1 VEHSKT
7 AFLFEIGDQKMKLYG
22 KNPVI
27 ERLKS
32 NPKSIRRIMIDEDH
46 VDLEYIRKKCNQNG
60 IGVQTVPH
68 SKIQRLAQNLNTQ
81 GILADI
87 EDFTYTAID
96 ELLEHALAK
105 KRVPVF
111 LDNLNDPQNLGGII
125 RSCGALGFFDIV
137 LPATESVTVT
147 ESVLRV
153 ACGGENYLSVAKVNN
168 LGNAIEKAKKMGF
181 WILGTVVEEGQSL
194 TETTLKFPLGLVMGS
209 EEKGVRDIILKKLDA
224 KVMIPMKNQ
233 RMSLNVAHAT
243 SMVCYEIVR
252 QKK

>member
-1 VEHSKT
+1 
-7 AFLFEIGDQKMKLYG
+7 
-22 KNPVI
+22 
-27 ERLKS
+27 
-32 NPKSIRRIMIDEDH
+32 MIDDDH
-46 VDLEYIRKKCNQNG
+46 VDLAYIRKKCHQWG
-60 IGVQTVPH
+60 ISLTPVPH

-87 EDFTYTAID
+87 DDFSYVQLD
-96 ELLEHALAK
+96 DLLNNARDK
-105 KRVPVF
+105 KRTPVF

-125 RSCGALGFFDIV
+125 RTCGALGDFDLV
-137 LPATESVTVT
+137 LPTTESVSVT

-153 ACGGENYLSVAKVNN
+153 ACGGENYLSVAKVSN

-181 WILGTVVEEGQSL
+181 WIVGTVVEGAGSL
-194 TETTLKFPLGLVMGS
+194 TETVFQFPLGLVMGS

-224 KVMIPMKNQ
+224 QVMVPMKNQ

-243 SMVCYEIVR
+243 SMLCYEIIR

>member
-1 VEHSKT
+1 
-7 AFLFEIGDQKMKLYG
+7 MKLYG

-32 NPKSIRRIMIDEDH
+32 NPKSIRRVMIDEDH
-46 VDLEYIRKKCNQNG
+46 IDLAYIRKKCNQHG
-60 IGVQTVPH
+60 IGVQMVPH

-87 EDFTYTAID
+87 DDFVYMAID
-96 ELLEHALAK
+96 ELLEQALEK
-105 KRVPVF
+105 KRIPVF

-125 RSCGALGFFDIV
+125 RSCGALGIFDIV
-137 LPATESVTVT
+137 LPATESVSVT

-168 LGNAIEKAKKMGF
+168 LGNAIEKAKKLGF
-181 WILGTVVEEGQSL
+181 WIVGTVVEDAGSL
-194 TETTLKFPLGLVMGS
+194 IDLPLKFPLGLVMGS

>member
-1 VEHSKT
+1 
-7 AFLFEIGDQKMKLYG
+7 MKLYG

-32 NPKSIRRIMIDEDH
+32 NPKTIRRIMIDEDH
-46 VDLEYIRKKCNQNG
+46 VDLDYIRKKCNQHG

-87 EDFTYTAID
+87 DDFAYTPIE
-96 ELLEHALAK
+96 ELLNNAYE
-105 KRVPVF
+105 KRRIPVF

-125 RSCGALGFFDIV
+125 RSCGALGYFDII
-137 LPATESVTVT
+137 LPSTESVSIT

-153 ACGGENYLSVAKVNN
+153 ACGGENYLSVAKVSN

-181 WILGTVVEEGQSL
+181 WLLGTVVEEGQDL
-194 TETTLKFPLGLVMGS
+194 TEIELKFPLALVMGS
-209 EEKGVRDIILKKLDA
+209 EEKGVRDIILKKLDVRA
-224 KVMIPMKNQ
+224 MIPMKNQ

-243 SMVCYEIVR
+243 SMVCYEIIR
-252 QKK
+252 QKE

>member
-1 VEHSKT
+1 
-7 AFLFEIGDQKMKLYG
+7 MKLYG

-46 VDLEYIRKKCNQNG
+46 VDLVYIRKKCNQHG

-87 EDFTYTAID
+87 DDFTYTAID
-96 ELLEHALAK
+96 ELLSACFEK
-105 KRVPVF
+105 KRTPIF

-125 RSCGALGFFDIV
+125 RTCGALGFFDII
-137 LPATESVTVT
+137 LPVTESVSVT

-153 ACGGENYLSVAKVNN
+153 ACGGENYLSVARVNN

-181 WILGTVVEEGQSL
+181 WMVGTVVEDAGDL
-194 TETTLKFPLGLVMGS
+194 TELNIKFPVGLVMGS

-243 SMVCYEIVR
+243 SIMCYEIVR
-252 QKK
+252 QKR

>member
-1 VEHSKT
+1 
-7 AFLFEIGDQKMKLYG
+7 MKLYG

-46 VDLEYIRKKCNQNG
+46 IDLAYIRKKCNQHG

-81 GILADI
+81 GILAEID
-87 EDFTYTAID
+87 DFEYMAID
-96 ELLEHALAK
+96 ELLNQAFE
-105 KRVPVF
+105 KRRTPVF

-125 RSCGALGFFDIV
+125 RTCGALGYFDVI
-137 LPATESVTVT
+137 LPTTESVSVT

-181 WILGTVVEEGQSL
+181 WIIGTVVEEAQSL
-194 TETTLKFPLGLVMGS
+194 IELNIQFPCGLVMGS

-243 SMVCYEIVR
+243 SMMCYEIVR

>member
-1 VEHSKT
+1 
-7 AFLFEIGDQKMKLYG
+7 MKLYG

-32 NPKSIRRIMIDEDH
+32 NPKTIRRIMIDEDH
-46 VDLEYIRKKCNQNG
+46 VDLAYIRKKCNQWG
-60 IGVQTVPH
+60 IALQAVPH
-68 SKIQRLAQNLNTQ
+68 SKIQRLAQHLNTQ
-81 GILADI
+81 GILAEID
-87 EDFTYTAID
+87 DFAYMAID
-96 ELLEHALAK
+96 ELLQNAYDK
-105 KRVPVF
+105 RRVPVF

-125 RSCGALGFFDIV
+125 RSCGALGDFDIV
-137 LPATESVTVT
+137 IPSTESVTVT

-153 ACGGENYLSVAKVNN
+153 ACGGENYLSVAKVSN

-181 WILGTVVEEGQSL
+181 WMLGTVVENATSL
-194 TETTLKFPLGLVMGS
+194 IETPLKYPLGLVMGS

-224 KVMIPMKNQ
+224 AVMIPMKNQ

-243 SMVCYEIVR
+243 SMLCYEIIR

>member
-1 VEHSKT
+1 
-7 AFLFEIGDQKMKLYG
+7 MKLYG

-32 NPKSIRRIMIDEDH
+32 NPKSIRRIMIAEDH
-46 VDLEYIRKKCNQNG
+46 ADLSYIRKKCHQWG
-60 IGVQTVPH
+60 IGVSTLPH

-87 EDFTYTAID
+87 EDFAYVQLD
-96 ELLEHALAK
+96 ELLEYALEK
-105 KRVPVF
+105 KRTPVF
-111 LDNLNDPQNLGGII
+111 LDNLNDPQNLGGIV
-125 RSCGALGFFDIV
+125 RTCGALGVFDIV
-137 LPATESVTVT
+137 LPTSESVSVT

-153 ACGGENYLSVAKVNN
+153 ACGGENYLKVARVSN

-181 WILGTVVEEGQSL
+181 WILSTVVEGAPNL
-194 TETTLKFPLGLVMGS
+194 TEIILQFPLGLVMGS
-209 EEKGVRDIILKKLDA
+209 EEKGVRDIVIKKSDA
-224 KVMIPMKNQ
+224 AVMIPMKNQ

>member
-1 VEHSKT
+1 
-7 AFLFEIGDQKMKLYG
+7 MKLYG

-32 NPKSIRRIMIDEDH
+32 NPKSIRRVMIDENH
-46 VDLEYIRKKCNQNG
+46 VDLAYIRKKCHQWG
-60 IGVQTVPH
+60 INVTTVPH

-87 EDFTYTAID
+87 EDFSYIPID
-96 ELLEHALAK
+96 DLLSNALD
-105 KRVPVF
+105 KRRTPVF
-111 LDNLNDPQNLGGII
+111 LDNLNDPQNLGGIV
-125 RSCGALGFFDIV
+125 RTCGALGDFDIV
-137 LPATESVTVT
+137 IPTTESVSIT

-153 ACGGENYLSVAKVNN
+153 ACGGENYLSVAKVSN

-181 WILGTVVEEGQSL
+181 WIIGTAVEEAKSL
-194 TETTLKFPLGLVMGS
+194 TEVSLQYPLGLVMGS
-209 EEKGVRDIILKKLDA
+209 EEKGVRDIIRKKLDQE
-224 KVMIPMKNQ
+224 VMIPMKNQ

-243 SMVCYEIVR
+243 SMMCYEIIR